1 MHQPNKRGPLG
12 PVCIC
17 RDMVQIGWRPD
28 AELNTDI
35 PMVHK
40 TPLGTSVEMHMHE
53 WAAWSVV
60 FSGSWNK
67 LGV

>member
-1 MHQPNKRGPLG
+1 
-12 PVCIC
+12 
-17 RDMVQIGWRPD
+17 MVHMVWIGWRMD
-28 AELNTDI
+28 TGLNMDI

-40 TPLGTSVEMHMHE
+40 APLGTGVEMRMHE

-60 FSGSWNK
+60 FSGSWNE